1 MEDDQNTATTAQDQ
15 RQRRMRPLAL
25 FAIAPIALGLL
36 VTPGCTAIE
45 DTTDYIGD
53 LFSYVEDDDEI
64 FGSDAVPGDDSYRSL
79 SEVPSEA
86 PRGFERRRARP
97 ADGRPGG
104 GPREG
109 AAHGGGAS
117 CPGGI
122 GRVDDAGSGC
132 VQAGERD
139 RGAHSGERRI
149 IVPGVLLSR
158 ANGAPA
164 AAGVPCTPPHDRPVE
179 TPPLS

>member
-36 VTPGCTAIE
+36 VTGCTAVE

-86 PRGFERRRARP
+86 PAVSSAEERVQLTAGLVADREKAQHTAEELRARVGSDESMTQVR
-97 ADGRPGG
+97 AVYRP
-104 GPREG
+104 
-109 AAHGGGAS
+109 
-117 CPGGI
+117 
-122 GRVDDAGSGC
+122 
-132 VQAGERD
+132 AGET
-139 RGAHSGERRI
+139 AE
-149 IVPGVLLSR
+149 PTA
-158 ANGAPA
+158 ANG
-164 AAGVPCTPPHDRPVE
+164 G
-179 TPPLS
+179 